1 MTSPFNP
8 STQPMP
14 SAAPGWQK
22 EIWPARSPEP
32 PRAPDPVIFPPEPH
46 APPVPYP
53 STPMKP

>member
-1 MTSPFNP
+1 MTYPFSP
-8 STQPMP
+8 STQ
-14 SAAPGWQK
+14 PGWQK

-32 PRAPDPVIFPPEPH
+32 ARAPDPMIFPPEPH